1 MSPRPAPPCPHHPD
15 AVAEVA
21 CNSCNR
27 PLCAE
32 CWAFDVDDAPWC
44 RHCVEHIH
52 DRSPMAFPLAFLGGT
67 STLLAALFLRFRHEE
82 GAGWVALAVLVTL
95 VATSGFLYRRSSQ
108 VYGAH
113 KMVERSP
120 AVGRQHHEAMG
131 AYRSAPRRARI
142 GTIVPP
148 VSGKLSTLVVL
159 MCLLLP
165 VAVLPGLLNVPPWLA
180 VDAVLGLW
188 WLTLVGAFG
197 VLLYRGARLADD
209 GPQLSDARPME
220 GDERPKPA
228 KTEKKNS
235 SPLDS
240 CGGDP
245 GCSGC
250 SLDGLGSLGGEG
262 CGGLGAALGA
272 LVAIAALILLAWLLA
287 EFVLPLLFT
296 AAYYVLSRGLR
307 RVTNDTHECQGDAPR
322 ALGWALAWASLY
334 TLPFALVVF
343 LAQGLVAV
351 AR

>member
-1 MSPRPAPPCPHHPD
+1 MSQRSAPPCPHHPD
-15 AVAEVA
+15 AAAEVA
-21 CNSCNR
+21 CHSCGR

-32 CWAFDVDDAPWC
+32 CWAFDVNEAPWC

-67 STLLAALFLRFRHEE
+67 GTLLAALFLRFRHSED
-82 GAGWVALAVLVTL
+82 ALSVALGAALTL
-95 VATSGFLYRRSSQ
+95 LATAGFLYRRNSQ
-108 VYGAH
+108 VYSNH
-113 KMVERSP
+113 KMVERP
-120 AVGRQHHEAMG
+120 HAVGRPHHEAMG
-131 AYRSAPRRARI
+131 AYRSAPRRARL
-142 GTIVPP
+142 GAIVPP

-159 MCLLLP
+159 MCMLLP
-165 VAVLPGLLNVPPWLA
+165 VAVLPGLLRVPPWLA
-180 VDAVLGLW
+180 VDGVLLLW
-188 WLTLVGAFG
+188 WATLVGAFA
-197 VLLYRGARLADD
+197 VLLYRGTRLSDD

-220 GDERPKPA
+220 GEEPRPAANPV
-228 KTEKKNS
+228 KKKS
-235 SPLDS
+235 SALDS

-262 CGGLGAALGA
+262 CGGVLGVLLAVGVL
-272 LVAIAALILLAWLLA
+272 LLLAWLLA

-307 RVTNDTHECQGDAPR
+307 RVANDTHDCQGDAPR

-334 TLPFALVVF
+334 TLPFALVVV
-343 LAQGLVAV
+343 LAQGLIAV